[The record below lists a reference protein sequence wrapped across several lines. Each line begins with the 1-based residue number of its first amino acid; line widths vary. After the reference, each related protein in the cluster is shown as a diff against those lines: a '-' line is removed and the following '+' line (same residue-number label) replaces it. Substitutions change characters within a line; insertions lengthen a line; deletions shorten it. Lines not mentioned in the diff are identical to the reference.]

1 MPASTTWSIP
11 REFQGSDR
19 PNGESKGWS
28 RYHSR
33 IKGSADRAGSL
44 HRVSPDEF
52 KASNSKQ
59 GQRPTGRFFFSRLHE
74 LIGFSRLKRQLPFAK
89 SIQTCVMRS
98 QYITAVCSN
107 VRCPAS
113 GAANV
118 RPKKN
123 IGASMTNMRPCDPD
137 MMLCAGDKLRSKLQG
152 KGISIEVALEKL
164 ETCLH
169 IPRNHVKQFRSTFLQ
184 ISTIASRNHIEQSIS
199 TVVYATL
206 VHRWLQ

>member
-1 MPASTTWSIP
+1 MVKAKVGVGITVESRGVQIEQVLFIVYHQTSLRQVT
-11 REFQGSDR
+11 RNRARGR
-19 PNGESKGWS
+19 PD
-28 RYHSR
+28 
-33 IKGSADRAGSL
+33 A
-44 HRVSPDEF
+44 
-52 KASNSKQ
+52 
-59 GQRPTGRFFFSRLHE
+59 FFFSTAWTHRV
-74 LIGFSRLKRQLPFAK
+74 LKTEKATAFCEEHSNLCDEEP
-89 SIQTCVMRS
+89 
-98 QYITAVCSN
+98 ITAVCNN